1 MFVNGMGAVAMAS
14 AYFYTV
20 CKTKCIDMNAT
31 SCGMSALF
39 GREDGMGGSECG
51 ASELWEWEPL
61 KILLTTMCV
70 TLMVS
75 MCATSHG
82 MSAVYGR
89 LGPQEG
95 GQDGRI

>member
-1 MFVNGMGAVAMAS
+1 MG
-14 AYFYTV
+14 
-20 CKTKCIDMNAT
+20 
-31 SCGMSALF
+31 L
-39 GREDGMGGSECG
+39 G
-51 ASELWEWEPL
+51 ASL

-75 MCATSHG
+75 MCATRHG